1 MRPAG
6 RASDTD
12 VIGCNRL
19 TAILVV
25 GGNGFFGACVGY
37 IDYIKDALEITRLR
51 HSRKPVSATSMTP
64 NFGLEISDV
73 MKERGLRSP

>member
-37 IDYIKDALEITRLR
+37 IDYIKDALEITRLPR
-51 HSRKPVSATSMTP
+51 DPDAALPV
-64 NFGLEISDV
+64 
-73 MKERGLRSP
+73 LRAEPTHAP